1 MRHTRIALMAGLL
14 TLVTAAVGTGVASA
28 ASRVGRITQIN
39 LPAPHGPYG
48 ITVGPDGNLWFTIIT
63 ECCDAPKYDIGMLT
77 PSGHFTGF
85 NVTTP
90 NSGPTS
96 IVNGPDGNLW
106 FDEFFVG
113 KIGTMT
119 TAGVV
124 TEYPLPP
131 LMLSGTPAS
140 VSSQYMTVGPDG
152 ALWFT
157 GHAYA
162 SSCCQA
168 VGVIGRMDV
177 GGNVTYLTL
186 PSSLANPEGIVTGS
200 DGALWFADPGTQ
212 SIGRMTTAGAF
223 TSFPVPQ
230 QNGFTEVFFLAKG
243 PDGNIW
249 FTDVELNTINR
260 LTPAGKVTVFPL
272 KSGNP
277 IPEAITA
284 GPDGAMWFTE
294 ANNNVAPGLGRITTK
309 GSITEF
315 TTPSSTG
322 GLGWITPGPPSLP
335 HTVWFTQQDRNDV
348 DYITT
353 K

>member
-39 LPAPHGPYG
+39 LPAPRGPYD
-48 ITVGPDGNLWFTIIT
+48 ITVGPDGNLWFTILT
-63 ECCDAPKYDIGMLT
+63 PCCDTPKYDIGMLT
-77 PSGHFTGF
+77 PSGQFTGF

-106 FDEFFVG
+106 FDEFYAG

-124 TEYPLPP
+124 TEYPLPQI
-131 LMLSGTPAS
+131 MVSGAPAN
-140 VSSQYMTVGPDG
+140 VSSQFMTVGPDG

-157 GHAYA
+157 GHGYG
-162 SSCCQA
+162 SSGGVA
-168 VGVIGRMDV
+168 VIGRMDV

-186 PSSLANPEGIVTGS
+186 PSGLANPGGIVTGS

-260 LTPAGKVTVFPL
+260 MTPAGKVTAFPL

-294 ANNNVAPGLGRITTK
+294 ASSSAPGLGRITTR
-309 GSITEF
+309 GAITEY
-315 TTPSSTG
+315 TTPSNVAG
-322 GLGWITPGPPSLP
+322 GPGFITAGPPSMP
-335 HTVWFTQQDRNDV
+335 RTVWFTQQEPNNV
-348 DYITT
+348 DFITT
-353 K
+353 KK